1 MHLSYLGSMK
11 ENNMFLTPTT
21 PDDIQ
26 VLIGNMKVHK
36 GNGPNNIPTEILKDY
51 KSEFSE
57 PFSYYS
63 YS

>member
-1 MHLSYLGSMK
+1 MK

>member
-1 MHLSYLGSMK
+1 MK

-36 GNGPNNIPTEILKDY
+36 GNGPNNIATETLKDY